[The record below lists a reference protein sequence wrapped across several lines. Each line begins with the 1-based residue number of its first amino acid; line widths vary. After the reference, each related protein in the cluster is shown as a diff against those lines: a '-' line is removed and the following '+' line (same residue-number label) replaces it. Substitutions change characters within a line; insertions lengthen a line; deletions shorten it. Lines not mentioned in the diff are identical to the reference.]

1 MTFFLSLI
9 SKFGTLFLDIFN
21 YVSDRFALRV
31 FLNLKFTRS
40 PWSDQHKHA
49 KEDSGPQAW
58 KPRLSP
64 EGWQETGRPGHRRV
78 HTFDHTVAFA
88 IFSWEAVIKLFFPQ
102 EDTVKRNMWF
112 ILSFILSFFPK
123 ENQDLFCRNATYQI
137 TQYTGKSE
145 SIPIRVADIFL
156 TFFLSWILDQPCL
169 CVAAD
174 GRAFALQTCD
184 GVCCTHRTF
193 CPPARTAERAG
204 RGCSV
209 GPVVSGHASPAPP

>member
-1 MTFFLSLI
+1 M
-9 SKFGTLFLDIFN
+9 
-21 YVSDRFALRV
+21 
-31 FLNLKFTRS
+31 
-40 PWSDQHKHA
+40 
-49 KEDSGPQAW
+49 
-58 KPRLSP
+58 
-64 EGWQETGRPGHRRV
+64 
-78 HTFDHTVAFA
+78 
-88 IFSWEAVIKLFFPQ
+88 IKLFFPQ

-209 GPVVSGHASPAPP
+209 GPVVSGHASPAPPWRLTLLSRGRWEVGGGRPPQGGVPLVNKIRSLLSPKHRSRIFPGN